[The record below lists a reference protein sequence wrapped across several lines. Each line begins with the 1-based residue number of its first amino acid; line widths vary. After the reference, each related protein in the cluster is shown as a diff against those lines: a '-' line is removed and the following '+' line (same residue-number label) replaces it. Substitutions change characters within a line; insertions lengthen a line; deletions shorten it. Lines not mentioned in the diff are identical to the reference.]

1 MKTAKSLILYLISL
15 LLTTS
20 PVAAKQQINFTQDL
34 KNLKPFQKTSEF
46 HYTDKQNEG
55 YFETTNDKDPSNPK
69 DDPIIGT
76 VRFLDLFECK
86 DMIYKR
92 GIFIWLPEN
101 FSKDNGPYSV
111 IYFHDAQN
119 LFLPSKSYS
128 GYDWKVDETIS
139 RLRKNKEIRQCIVVG
154 IPNSPARDRE
164 LNLSTRDGKA
174 YSNFII
180 NEVMPF
186 IKNKFPVR
194 KNREDQ
200 IIAGSSM
207 GGLMSF
213 QMAFENPDIF
223 GGAICMSS
231 AFHTKLS
238 DIMNKVKNSEHVPL
252 NVKFY
257 IDTGEFEEVEKEYED
272 ENIATLYKEMV
283 EILKHKGY
291 REDINLKYYFH
302 KGAKH
307 HEKYWAERLD
317 IPLKFLLKKQ

>member
-1 MKTAKSLILYLISL
+1 MKNTKTL
-15 LLTTS
+15 LLSSILLFTS
-20 PVAAKQQINFTQDL
+20 VLALNARTNTELSQDL
-34 KNLKPFQKTSEF
+34 KTFKPYKNNETQFHFKEKEKNINFENDSARESNKT
-46 HYTDKQNEG
+46 
-55 YFETTNDKDPSNPK
+55 K

-76 VRFLDLFECK
+76 IRFLDLFECK

-101 FSKDNGPYSV
+101 YSRDNGPYSV

-119 LFLPSKSYS
+119 LFLPSKSFS
-128 GYDWKVDETIS
+128 GYDWKVDETIT
-139 RLRKNKEIRQCIVVG
+139 RLRANKEIKPCIVVG
-154 IPNSPARDRE
+154 IPNSPARDNE

-174 YSNFII
+174 YCNFVI
-180 NEVMPF
+180 NEVMPL
-186 IKNKFPVR
+186 IKKRFPVR
-194 KNREDQ
+194 QNREDH
-200 IIAGSSM
+200 IVAGSSM

-213 QMAFENPDIF
+213 QMAFEHPDKF

-238 DIMNKVKNSEHVPL
+238 DIIAKVNKSEHVPL

-257 IDTGEFEEVEKEYED
+257 IDTGEFEIVEEEHMD
-272 ENIATLYKEMV
+272 ENIVTLYEQMV
-283 EILKHKGY
+283 ELLKQKGY
-291 REDINLKYYFH
+291 RENINLKSYFH

-317 IPLKFLLKKQ
+317 IPLKFLLKK